1 MRFGKHIQLLLD
13 LSFWGVYIINLL
25 QPMELKFIATQ
36 SKSIV
41 EAKSLSKYYH
51 TKKKRKKEIQKI
63 QKIQKF
69 INTSQLSKPI
79 CLSYRNGWNGKESK

>member
-25 QPMELKFIATQ
+25 QPMEIKFIATQ

-51 TKKKRKKEIQKI
+51 TKKKKKI